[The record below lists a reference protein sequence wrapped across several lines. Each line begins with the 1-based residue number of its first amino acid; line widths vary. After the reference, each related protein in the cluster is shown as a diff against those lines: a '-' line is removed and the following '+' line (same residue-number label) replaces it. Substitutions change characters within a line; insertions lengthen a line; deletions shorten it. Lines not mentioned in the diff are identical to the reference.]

1 MKKALAI
8 FLCIAM
14 MLTMTSCGT
23 ASSGASG
30 GQGGDEPVT
39 LVFKSLAWIKAE
51 QDAQNKLIAQWNE
64 EHPDIQVQIV
74 SSDWGN
80 ASQELLTAFETGDVP
95 DIFHYAQPIIAD
107 WKNLGFLED
116 LTPMLTEDDL
126 ADVNEAV
133 RAGLK
138 SDDGA
143 MTGLPIQYEVDVT
156 FYNKDIF
163 EKYGIEPPTMDDPW
177 TFDEMVE
184 VAREL
189 QGKEGAD
196 FMGMGFPG
204 PDHFG
209 RVFTEVWAPK
219 IGDPLV
225 YTDADGKYYMK
236 LNDESIAFIKKIK
249 DLLDEGLISQSM
261 LQTGSNDIAMAEFLN
276 GKSAMIVGYG
286 CWYRSQFI
294 NESDGTAGVNWGVAA
309 PIAINSTSIY
319 GYIQTLSVPA
329 AGKHKEEAMEFL
341 KWYWNSQ
348 NTLEVAKAAYIMPGR
363 NSAINDPSLSTEE
376 DSWDLCQEAVQ
387 HNVLPEYVRLPG
399 WGQVTEGIGNT
410 LFGEYFTGAMTLEQ
424 FVQQWESE
432 ATRILNENAA

>member
-1 MKKALAI
+1 
-8 FLCIAM
+8 
-14 MLTMTSCGT
+14 
-23 ASSGASG
+23 
-30 GQGGDEPVT
+30 
-39 LVFKSLAWIKAE
+39 
-51 QDAQNKLIAQWNE
+51 
-64 EHPDIQVQIV
+64 
-74 SSDWGN
+74 
-80 ASQELLTAFETGDVP
+80 
-95 DIFHYAQPIIAD
+95 
-107 WKNLGFLED
+107 
-116 LTPMLTEDDL
+116 
-126 ADVNEAV
+126 
-133 RAGLK
+133 
-138 SDDGA
+138 
-143 MTGLPIQYEVDVT
+143 
-156 FYNKDIF
+156 
-163 EKYGIEPPTMDDPW
+163 
-177 TFDEMVE
+177 
-184 VAREL
+184 
-189 QGKEGAD
+189 
-196 FMGMGFPG
+196 
-204 PDHFG
+204 
-209 RVFTEVWAPK
+209 
-219 IGDPLV
+219 
-225 YTDADGKYYMK
+225 
-236 LNDESIAFIKKIK
+236 
-249 DLLDEGLISQSM
+249 
-261 LQTGSNDIAMAEFLN
+261 
-276 GKSAMIVGYG
+276 MIVGYG